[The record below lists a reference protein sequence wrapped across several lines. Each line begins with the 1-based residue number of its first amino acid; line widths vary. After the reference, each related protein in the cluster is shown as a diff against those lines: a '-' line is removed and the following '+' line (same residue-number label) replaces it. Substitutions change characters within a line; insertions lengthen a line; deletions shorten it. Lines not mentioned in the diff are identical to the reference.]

1 MFTLSITIT
10 AVENGW
16 IVTLPF
22 VEKTKPNDNFLAMAE
37 AQAKILKREFKKD
50 DTIED
55 ICHHAESDKFEK
67 IDTFLDNFTKNPE
80 KEKTPLIYADD
91 LRLKN
96 QFVFKTYVEAIE
108 FLSKVITEEPAPP
121 VL

>member
-1 MFTLSITIT
+1 M
-10 AVENGW
+10 ENGW

-22 VEKTKPNDNFLAMAE
+22 VEKNKPNDSFLAMAE

-50 DTIED
+50 DIVEG
-55 ICHHAESDKFEK
+55 IYQNSEIDKSEK
-67 IDTFLDNFTKNPE
+67 IDSFLDDIAKKAV
-80 KEKTPLIYADD
+80 KENAPLIYADD

-96 QFVFKTYVEAIE
+96 QFVFKTYAEAIE

-121 VL
+121 VF